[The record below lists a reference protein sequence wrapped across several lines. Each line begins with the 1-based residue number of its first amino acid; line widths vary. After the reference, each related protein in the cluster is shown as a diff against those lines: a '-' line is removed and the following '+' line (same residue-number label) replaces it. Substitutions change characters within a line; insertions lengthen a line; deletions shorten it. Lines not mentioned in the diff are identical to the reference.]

1 MGTMFLAASTK
12 SSGSSYLPFLIIIVL
27 FGVFYFVILR
37 PQRNRQ
43 RAAAQMQNKA
53 EPGQRVRTTAG
64 MYGTIVSADERDV
77 VLEISPGV
85 QIKMLRRAIME
96 VVPEDGQGAGPSA
109 PAEPGATAETGTTA
123 AADPAASE
131 NGAASGLAP
140 SENGSSEHPAGEAGV
155 NQAGEDKPAGL

>member
-12 SSGSSYLPFLIIIVL
+12 SSGGSYLPFLIIIVL

-53 EPGQRVRTTAG
+53 EPGQQVRTTAG

-96 VVPEDGQGAGPSA
+96 VVPADGPGGAPSA
-109 PAEPGATAETGTTA
+109 PAEPGATAAAEPA
-123 AADPAASE
+123 AAE
-131 NGAASGLAP
+131 NGAVSGLTP
-140 SENGSSEHPAGEAGV
+140 SENGLSERPAGETGI

>member
-12 SSGSSYLPFLIIIVL
+12 SSGSGYLPFLIIIVL

-85 QIKMLRRAIME
+85 QIKMLRRAIMD
-96 VVPEDGQGAGPSA
+96 VVPEDDPGGTPSA
-109 PAEPGATAETGTTA
+109 PAGPGTTA
-123 AADPAASE
+123 AAEPAASE
-131 NGAASGLAP
+131 NGAASGLTL
-140 SENGSSEHPAGEAGV
+140 SENGSSEHPAGEADV